1 MLRSSRS
8 TSARPLAPLSLHLK
22 RTLPAR
28 APTHPLDQHLDH
40 PAAMSSSE
48 HLPVQIPDGF
58 APLGTSGT
66 RLLEIERAKASFSP
80 AELREYI
87 YGNEYLERQSR
98 ILPIVENEVRLVP
111 PLVLPAQARVTV
123 AARSPTRQD
132 AR

>member
-1 MLRSSRS
+1 
-8 TSARPLAPLSLHLK
+8 
-22 RTLPAR
+22 
-28 APTHPLDQHLDH
+28 
-40 PAAMSSSE
+40 MSSSE